1 MNGPEERC
9 TVGLWRGYVSAL
21 FYARP
26 VERDVAL
33 LVSPTF
39 RTWQLPWRKRVAL
52 CDDPAA
58 KESLRALEEMLAARG
73 WEKMRPGAG
82 ADWYVLQFRRNE
94 HADAHRTEPS
104 AARSNGV
111 RSRARLAQP
120 GRTRR
125 PPLPHGHL
133 RRRAIT
139 GHERRPHLPKQRPQL
154 SDRAPLAVAEHRER
168 SERELRLCQLS
179 MSALRVGHATSS

>member
-1 MNGPEERC
+1 MNGLEERC

-26 VERDVAL
+26 VERDVAM
-33 LVSPTF
+33 LVSSTF

-82 ADWYVLQFRRNE
+82 ADWYELQFRRNE
-94 HADAHRTEPS
+94 HADAHRKEPS

-120 GRTRR
+120 GKNQAATATPRASTTSSYNGARASAAPSEAASAAVR
-125 PPLPHGHL
+125 PRPAG
-133 RRRAIT
+133 RRRA
-139 GHERRPHLPKQRPQL
+139 
-154 SDRAPLAVAEHRER
+154 SRA
-168 SERELRLCQLS
+168 
-179 MSALRVGHATSS
+179 